1 MLTYSFENIGSQHL
15 YEYLYHCIKTDIIN
29 GVISSGEK
37 LPSKRSFAKNLGI
50 STITVENAYEQLI
63 AEGYI
68 YSVAKKGYYVADIT
82 IIETLHPLQSL
93 NTVSNDTKY
102 YNASANQ
109 DNFISNNNYSAT
121 QNNLTSSNNYPAAQ
135 NNLISNNNYPATQN
149 TIMPNN
155 TAFAAQAN
163 FLSSND
169 TYQSYKIDLTS
180 NKTPVAMFPFYTWSK
195 YLREVITNQSD
206 ALLQACPSGGIYDLR
221 CAISHHLRDFRG
233 MTVNPEQII
242 IGAGTEYLY
251 GLIIQLLGRNYTFA
265 MEEPCYS
272 KIRKIYK
279 SNDVVC
285 KSIIMDEQGVDIHAL
300 YKSNANIIHIS
311 PSHHFP
317 TGIVTSIKRRYELL
331 SWAMNNKD
339 RYIIEDDYD
348 SEFRLS
354 GKPIPSLQS
363 IDKTGHVIYINTFT
377 KSLTPTIRISY
388 MILPNNLL
396 HLFNKKLGFYSCTV
410 SNFEQYT
417 LARFIETG
425 HFEKHINRM
434 RLYYRKQRNQ
444 FIDALEHSPIADKI
458 TIDKADSGIHFLIK
472 IDTNLSDKQLIE
484 RAYQNGLKFSCLSDY
499 YENSIYAKNGIIVIN
514 YSALSSENINTTV
527 KLLCKTILH
536 SF

>member
-93 NTVSNDTKY
+93 NAVSNDTKY

-109 DNFISNNNYSAT
+109 DNFISNNNYPVT
-121 QNNLTSSNNYPAAQ
+121 QNNLTSGNNYPVTQ
-135 NNLISNNNYPATQN
+135 NNLISNNNYPITQN

-180 NKTPVAMFPFYTWSK
+180 NKTPAAMFPFYTWSK

-300 YKSNANIIHIS
+300 CKSNANIIHIS

-377 KSLTPTIRISY
+377 SIR
-388 MILPNNLL
+388 
-396 HLFNKKLGFYSCTV
+396 
-410 SNFEQYT
+410 
-417 LARFIETG
+417 
-425 HFEKHINRM
+425 
-434 RLYYRKQRNQ
+434 
-444 FIDALEHSPIADKI
+444 
-458 TIDKADSGIHFLIK
+458 FLSIK
-472 IDTNLSDKQLIE
+472 
-484 RAYQNGLKFSCLSDY
+484 
-499 YENSIYAKNGIIVIN
+499 
-514 YSALSSENINTTV
+514 
-527 KLLCKTILH
+527 
-536 SF
+536 

>member
-68 YSVAKKGYYVADIT
+68 YSIAKKGYYVADVT
-82 IIETLHPLQSL
+82 MIEALHPLQSL
-93 NTVSNDTKY
+93 NT
-102 YNASANQ
+102 
-109 DNFISNNNYSAT
+109 ISNNNFSAI
-121 QNNLTSSNNYPAAQ
+121 Q
-135 NNLISNNNYPATQN
+135 
-149 TIMPNN
+149 
-155 TAFAAQAN
+155 
-163 FLSSND
+163 D
-169 TYQSYKIDLTS
+169 TFCSKDKQPSYTIDLTS
-180 NKTPVAMFPFYTWSK
+180 NKTPAAMFPFYTWSK

-206 ALLQACPSGGIYDLR
+206 ALLQSPPSGGIYDLR
-221 CAISHHLRDFRG
+221 RAISRHLKDFRG
-233 MTVNPEQII
+233 MTIYPEQII

-251 GLIIQLLGRNYTFA
+251 GLIIQLLGRNHTFA

-272 KIRKIYK
+272 KIRKIYQ
-279 SNDVVC
+279 SNDVSC
-285 KSIIMDEQGVDIHAL
+285 KSIVMDEQGVDVHAL
-300 YKSNANIIHIS
+300 YKSEANIIHIS

-331 SWAMNNKD
+331 SWAMSDKD
-339 RYIIEDDYD
+339 HYIIEDDYD

-354 GKPIPSLQS
+354 GKPIPSMQS
-363 IDKTGHVIYINTFT
+363 IDKTGRVIYINTFT

-388 MILPNNLL
+388 MILPINLL
-396 HLFNKKLGFYSCTV
+396 NLFHKKLGFYSCTV

-444 FIDALEHSPIADKI
+444 FIDALEHSPIAEKI
-458 TIDKADSGIHFLIK
+458 TIDKADCGIHFLMK
-472 IDTNLSDKQLIE
+472 IDTSLSDKQLIE
-484 RAYQNGLKFSCLSDY
+484 RACKNGIKLSCLSDY
-499 YENSIYAKNGIIVIN
+499 YENSTYAKNGIIVIN
-514 YSALSSENINTTV
+514 YSALNAKTISTTV
-527 KLLCKTILH
+527 ELLCKTILH